1 MGYDFE
7 DHCWKDV
14 VDADTLQVYRDLWAR
29 EVFVGPKPALIVVDL
44 YNSAFEGGPIPVA
57 EANKL
62 SPGSCGVFAWD
73 AIEPTKKLIAASRAA
88 GIPVIHLTRNV
99 RDGVEQVQSTARQID
114 SRAKAPFAI
123 REDFAPLPGEL
134 VIYKEL
140 ASGFFGTP
148 LGPYL
153 RKAGVESLIIGGE
166 STSGCVRAT
175 AWEGYSHG
183 FHVTVVEECCFDRSP
198 ISHKI
203 NLFDLHHK
211 YADVMHLDEVLT
223 HLASIA
229 PRAKQGTKAA

>member
-1 MGYDFE
+1 MARDFE

-14 VDADTLQVYRDLWAR
+14 VDAETLQVYRDLWAR
-29 EVFVGPKPALIVVDL
+29 ETYVGANPAMIAVDL
-44 YNSAFEGGPIPVA
+44 YNSAYEGGPLPVP

-62 SPGSCGVFAWD
+62 SPGSCGKFAWE
-73 AIEPTKKLIAASRAA
+73 AIEPTKKLFAAVRAV
-88 GIPVIHLTRNV
+88 GIPIVHLTRAV
-99 RDGVEQVQSTARQID
+99 RPGVDQVQSTAKPIE
-114 SRAKAPFAI
+114 SRNKAPFDI
-123 REDFAPLPGEL
+123 REEFAPLPGEL

-153 RKAGVESLIIGGE
+153 RKMRVDSLIICGE

-183 FHVTVVEECCFDRSP
+183 FHVTLVEECCFDRSLL
-198 ISHKI
+198 SHKI

-211 YADVMHLDEVLT
+211 YADVMHLEDVLAEIDT
-223 HLASIA
+223 RTSSARR
-229 PRAKQGTKAA
+229 RA

>member
-1 MGYDFE
+1 MPRDFE

-14 VDADTLQVYRDLWAR
+14 VDAETLQIYRDLWTR
-29 EVFVGPKPALIVVDL
+29 DTYVGERPAMIVVDL
-44 YNSAFEGGPIPVA
+44 YNSAYEGGPLPVG

-62 SPGSCGVFAWD
+62 SPGSCGKYAWD
-73 AIEPTKKLIAASRAA
+73 AIEPTKRLFAAVRAA
-88 GIPVIHLTRNV
+88 GIPIVHLTRAV
-99 RDGVEQVQSTARQID
+99 RPGVDQVQSTARPIQ
-114 SRAKAPFAI
+114 SRNTAPFAI

-134 VIYKEL
+134 VIHKEL

-153 RKAGVESLIIGGE
+153 RKMKVDSLIICGQ

-175 AWEGYSHG
+175 SWEGYSHG
-183 FHVTVVEECCFDRSP
+183 FHVTLVEECCFDRSL

-211 YADVMHLDEVLT
+211 YADVMHLEDVLS
-223 HLASIA
+223 AIEA
-229 PRAKQGTKAA
+229 RKARAA